1 MDAWTQLIS
10 TVGFPIAC
18 VIALGYFVYIAWGKI
33 NEQNEKRED
42 KLYDVIVKAQANNE
56 MLLETNKE
64 FVAVLE
70 TYKTDITEIKHDI
83 EDIKDI
89 IVKEN

>member
-1 MDAWTQLIS
+1 MDAWTQVIS
-10 TVGFPIAC
+10 TVGFPITC

-42 KLYDVIVKAQANNE
+42 KLYDVLTKSQANNA

>member
-1 MDAWTQLIS
+1 MDAWTQIIS

-18 VIALGYFVYIAWGKI
+18 VIGLGYFIYIAWDKI
-33 NEQNEKRED
+33 NEQNEKREE
-42 KLYDVIVKAQANNE
+42 KLYDVLAKAQANNE
-56 MLLETNKE
+56 MLADTNRE

-70 TYKTDITEIKHDI
+70 TYKTDIKEIKNDI

>member
-1 MDAWTQLIS
+1 MDALINIIS
-10 TVGFPIAC
+10 TLGFPIVC
-18 VIALGYFVYIAWGKI
+18 VVALAYFVFIIYQKTTEENA
-33 NEQNEKRED
+33 KRED
-42 KLYDVIVKAQANNE
+42 KLYDVLAKAQMNNE
-56 MLLETNKE
+56 MLAESNRE

-70 TYKTDITEIKHDI
+70 TYKTDITDIKHDI

>member
-1 MDAWTQLIS
+1 MDWTQLIS
-10 TVGFPIAC
+10 TLGFPIVC
-18 VIALGYFVYIAWGKI
+18 VIGLSYFIYIVYQKTTAD
-33 NEQNEKRED
+33 NEKREE
-42 KLYDVIVKAQANNE
+42 KLYEVIGKAQANNE

-64 FVAVLE
+64 FIAVLE
-70 TYKTDITEIKHDI
+70 TYKTDINEIKHDI

>member
-10 TVGFPIAC
+10 TVGFPIVC
-18 VIALGYFVYIAWGKI
+18 VIALGYFVYIAWEKI